1 MMKVR
6 ILIAAGCVALMLA
19 ACNRNQKEKDLMVP
33 DAVSELPAQSLT
45 DSMSYLLGVRIG
57 MSIKYGNYGDL
68 NYPRMK
74 SGIDDALKAVGFPDI
89 DDEEFASQFDIDP
102 KLGAEVEKQFIE
114 KRNRATG
121 LDNEIKGRKFL
132 EDNYAAGGVDSTES
146 GLQYK
151 ILMKGEGKKI
161 ELKDT
166 VRVTMTVRTP
176 EGTIIE
182 KTKDEP
188 AEMIVTPLRFQ
199 CPGLLEGLQLLRDG
213 DECEFVLPSGL
224 IGHYADYALVG
235 PNKILLIDLAVEGVS
250 KHVAPKDKK

>member
-121 LDNEIKGRKFL
+121 LDNENKAKEGW
-132 EDNYAAGGVDSTES
+132 EVTES